1 MNSDIVKKRLD
12 EVIENDAT
20 AESTEDFFAT
30 HVSFD
35 QLALLDNFVFEP
47 PTDIKKTTEEDVFEK
62 YVNNPNNIHQF
73 IVVYGEAGTGKSH
86 LIRWF
91 KEKFEKTKSS
101 NEVVLFLN
109 RSDNSLKGTIKQL
122 LGKPEVSNLENKELY
137 DRLTSA
143 SASIEPQKLKD
154 MIYYNFIVEVNSDL
168 ESANNERSKDLK
180 QTTKMNLPA
189 FLNNDCI
196 RKHMLRESGPV
207 ERIFS
212 KVAEQAIVDIDVE
225 AKFYPEDFMI
235 SSNIL
240 TELQNSGAD
249 RRAIKLAKKLVAEDS
264 RVKYSN
270 NLSNYL
276 NEFIDTVIQTCAGIE
291 PADFKMLFKNIREQL
306 YKEGK
311 ELTVFIEDITSATGV
326 NKALLDALSTEHK
339 TVQDENICR
348 ISSIIGCTSGY
359 IQSDIRSHL
368 SQRVTKYVYI
378 PTGALND
385 KSCEFVAKYINT
397 LSLENNVLKDWVD
410 NGASQHD
417 YPIHK
422 IKEGLNWEYWEGDN
436 IKLSLYPFTKNAIKN
451 LYKTQLT
458 QQTPR
463 YIIKDIIKPVL
474 SDVLYRKDSFPS
486 EQYKIFNYGN
496 SIAPTIIR
504 SRVVNSSI
512 AERMIR
518 FAYIWGDISEGI
530 SDDQLYYFGLKKE
543 NYLEFDLPIELLKD
557 SNIEKSDK
565 PKKDNNFAANSTIRS
580 STGVLTEPQV
590 TISPEDYSKYERA
603 RNFLDLWVNG
613 EKIDISVSRQES
625 GIIRGALEDLKEFVI
640 AAIDWQ
646 IEGLSLDLRE
656 RVRSL
661 QFYTLSN
668 TKTETKGYI
677 KLEATQ
683 KNVELLLSFVKYK
696 DYGKGSWNYE
706 NSYLDCYTV
715 TNWFITEKENILS
728 AIKKLDLFKYHYCDC
743 AIAVEIYKK
752 ILYGQ
757 FSKTKEKNLTPADFF
772 KDKQRRYG
780 ENGHSN
786 KWEQAITW
794 LNQDN
799 RESLCNDIVQNTYNL
814 RQGISLG
821 KKVVINYPIMCKD
834 IARVLKLLKSNQLV
848 SELPED
854 ITDNRFN
861 KVFKVYQNLNK
872 KIDDIMHEEISSMS
886 SYSDMFCKIFDIDM
900 DDKLEPDTILDLIQD
915 VKDFYEQMDKAGMH
929 VQLPN
934 FSGLESKSKQI
945 ADAINRINDIV
956 NNGIC
961 FESLVLLS
969 SDPFKNV
976 KDFYDMLS
984 KLSNSMSRVE
994 DKLKNEVKS
1003 ETQEIITDSYKK
1015 EKEIIRNDLSLL
1027 KEVRGDVGC

>member
-35 QLALLDNFVFEP
+35 QLALLDNFAFEP
-47 PTDIKKTTEEDVFEK
+47 PADIKKTTEEDVFEK
-62 YVNNPNNIHQF
+62 YVNNPNNLHQF

-122 LGKPEVSNLENKELY
+122 LGKPEVSNLENRELY

-264 RVKYSN
+264 RVKYSRD
-270 NLSNYL
+270 LSNYL
-276 NEFIDTVIQTCAGIE
+276 NEFVDTVIQTCAGIE

-339 TVQDENICR
+339 TVQDGNICR

-422 IKEGLNWEYWEGDN
+422 IKEGLNWEYWEGEN

-486 EQYKIFNYGN
+486 EQYKILSFGN
-496 SIAPTIIR
+496 SIVPNIIR
-504 SRVVNSSI
+504 TKVTDSSI

-518 FAYIWGDISEGI
+518 FIYIWGDISEGT

-543 NYLEFDLPIELLKD
+543 NYLEFELPIESLKNT
-557 SNIEKSDK
+557 NIEKSDK
-565 PKKDNNFAANSTIRS
+565 QDDENDVVINSSIKTS
-580 STGVLTEPQV
+580 AKVTTKQQVL
-590 TISPEDYSKYERA
+590 ISQEDVSKYERA
-603 RNFLDLWVNG
+603 RNFLYSWVNG
-613 EKIDISVSRQES
+613 EKIDVSVSRGDS
-625 GIIRGALEDLKEFVI
+625 GIIRGALDDLKEFVI
-640 AAIDWQ
+640 AAINWQ

-656 RVRSL
+656 RVKSL
-661 QFYTLSN
+661 QLYTLSN

-677 KLEATQ
+677 KLDPTQ
-683 KNVELLLSFVKYK
+683 QNTELLLSFVKYR
-696 DYGKGSWNYE
+696 DYGKSSWNYE

-728 AIKKLDLFKYHYCDC
+728 TIKTLDLYKYNYCDC

-757 FSKTKEKNLTPADFF
+757 FSKNKRKNLSPVDFF
-772 KDKQRRYG
+772 KDTRRKYG
-780 ENGHSN
+780 ENGHLN

-821 KKVVINYPIMCKD
+821 NKVVINYPTMCND

-872 KIDDIMHEEISSMS
+872 KIDDIMSEEISSMN

-900 DDKLEPDTILDLIQD
+900 DDKLESDTILDLIQD

-934 FSGLESKSKQI
+934 FSELESKSKQI
-945 ADAINRINDIV
+945 SNAINRINDIV

-969 SDPFKNV
+969 SDPFNVV

-984 KLSNSMSRVE
+984 KLSNAMSRVE
-994 DKLKNEVKS
+994 DKLKSEVKN

-1027 KEVRGDVGC
+1027 EEVRGDVGC